1 MGFLPDEIPDGLK
14 YKVVGFRLPDDY
26 SQERADNRANFRQHS
41 HPGIVEAVYEMA
53 QQANDYIAV
62 DVAGMNVELTDLQKI
77 VTSVLVAHNSL
88 VLSLCEFAGHEM
100 SPAEQ
105 KIMTLVELA
114 IDAAIHELYP
124 LIGARGGAS

>member
-1 MGFLPDEIPDGLK
+1 MGFIPDEIPDGVK

-26 SQERADNRANFRQHS
+26 SQERANNRDNFRKNS
-41 HPGIVEAVYEMA
+41 HPELVEAVYAMA

-62 DVAGMNVELTDLQKI
+62 DVAGMDVKLTDLQRI

-88 VLSLCEFAGHEM
+88 VLSLSNFAGREVN
-100 SPAEQ
+100 PEEQ
-105 KIMTLVELA
+105 KIMTLVDLA